1 MANNP
6 LAFML
11 RTKIIGVLIRD
22 ARLAFN
28 RTSDECGKAIGVS
41 GETFEE
47 YELGI
52 KSISLPELEGVSYFL
67 GVPLDHFWNPE
78 AISIGEERRQLSNI
92 DQLISIRQHII
103 GTLLR
108 QARQESG
115 LTLDALAE
123 QLKIDTSRLED
134 YEIGKVPIP
143 LPELEMLTSILNR
156 SIREFQDQHGPVGM
170 WNSQQYNI
178 KDFQKLPTEIQEFI
192 SKPINRPYLE
202 LAIRLS
208 EMSVDKLR
216 AVAEGLL
223 EITY

>member
-6 LAFML
+6 LAFTL

-22 ARLAFN
+22 ARLAVN
-28 RTSDECGKAIGVS
+28 RTVDECSKAIGVS

-47 YELGI
+47 YELGT

-67 GVPLDHFWNPE
+67 GVPLEHFWKHE
-78 AISIGEERRQLSNI
+78 ALSSGEDRRQLSNI
-92 DQLISIRQHII
+92 GQLITIRQRII

-115 LTLDALAE
+115 LSLEDFAE
-123 QLKIDTSRLED
+123 QTKIDASRLED
-134 YEIGKVPIP
+134 YELGREPVP
-143 LPELEMLTSILNR
+143 LPELEMLTGVLNR
-156 SIREFQDQHGPVGM
+156 SIREFQDQHGPVGV
-170 WNSQQYNI
+170 WNTQQYNI
-178 KDFQKLPTEIQEFI
+178 KDFLKLPMEMQAFV
-192 SKPINRPYLE
+192 SRPINRPYLE

>member
-1 MANNP
+1 MENNL
-6 LAFML
+6 LASRL

-22 ARLAFN
+22 ARLAVN
-28 RTSDECGKAIGVS
+28 RTTGECGKAIGVS

-67 GVPLDHFWNPE
+67 GVPLEHFWKHE
-78 AISIGEERRQLSNI
+78 AFNINENSRQLSNFS
-92 DQLISIRQHII
+92 QLISIRQRII

-115 LTLDALAE
+115 LSFEALSE
-123 QLKIDTSRLED
+123 QTKIDATRLEN
-134 YEIGKVPIP
+134 YELGREPVPIA
-143 LPELEMLTSILNR
+143 ELEMLSGVLNH
-156 SIREFQDQHGPVGM
+156 SIREFQDQHGPVGV
-170 WNSQQYNI
+170 WNTQQYNI
-178 KDFQKLPTEIQEFI
+178 KDFLKLSMEMQAFV